1 MVNVK
6 KLNEL
11 MQSNR
16 WNSRNLARAAG
27 LPQAT
32 VWRTV
37 CGETCPTLST
47 LRKISSVL
55 KVPISDL
62 LIEDEVEIKP
72 AA

>member
-1 MVNVK
+1 MVNVN
-6 KLNEL
+6 KLKEL
-11 MQSNR
+11 MESNR
-16 WNSRNLARAAG
+16 WNSRSPARAAG

-55 KVPISDL
+55 KVPVSDL
-62 LIEDEVEIKP
+62 LIEGEAEIKP